1 MLIFNEFYPCVHT
14 AVSLK
19 THFSIKKKTL
29 MYFSENS
36 ETCVEEKCNSEVKR
50 CLTLCGGY
58 RTAVCDSDISRSVHA
73 PLDIV

>member
-1 MLIFNEFYPCVHT
+1 
-14 AVSLK
+14 
-19 THFSIKKKTL
+19 

-36 ETCVEEKCNSEVKR
+36 ETCVEEKCNSEIKR

-58 RTAVCDSDISRSVHA
+58 RTAVCDSDISRFVHA